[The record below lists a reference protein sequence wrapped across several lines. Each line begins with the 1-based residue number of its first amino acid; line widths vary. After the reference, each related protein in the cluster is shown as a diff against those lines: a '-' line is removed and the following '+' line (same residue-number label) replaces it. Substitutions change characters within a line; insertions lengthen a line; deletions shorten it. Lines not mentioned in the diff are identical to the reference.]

1 MNHAV
6 DIKKR
11 LHHWVSETTEP
22 LLTAENYLKN
32 LGIGQVVGFII
43 ASAILF
49 ILVWLTVSSL
59 GSWNGSFQHY
69 PSLPLY

>member
-1 MNHAV
+1 MNHAI

-11 LHHWVSETTEP
+11 LHHWVSEATEP
-22 LLTAENYLKN
+22 LLTAEKNLAN
-32 LGIGQVVGFII
+32 LGIRQVVGFII
-43 ASAILF
+43 ASAILL

-59 GSWNGSFQHY
+59 GSWHGSFHHY

>member
-11 LHHWVSETTEP
+11 LHNWVSETAATIRA
-22 LLTAENYLKN
+22 AENKMTNSRIWRAVELTT
-32 LGIGQVVGFII
+32 
-43 ASAILF
+43 ASVILL
-49 ILVWLTVSSL
+49 ILVWLTITSL
-59 GSWNGSFQHY
+59 GSWHGSFQHY